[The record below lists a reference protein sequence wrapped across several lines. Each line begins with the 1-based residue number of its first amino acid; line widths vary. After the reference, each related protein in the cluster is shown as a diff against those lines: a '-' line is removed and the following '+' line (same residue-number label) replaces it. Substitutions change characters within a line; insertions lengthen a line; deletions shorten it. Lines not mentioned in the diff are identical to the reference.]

1 MAYAKGSHLFSVQ
14 PYLVLGRPSLLD
26 RQLLIVCVILIARD
40 LVVSAGDHI
49 AGKVAP
55 DLQRTAVGLKEGA
68 EACAGMW

>member
-55 DLQRTAVGLKEGA
+55 DLQRTAVSRKELKLA
-68 EACAGMW
+68 PGMW